1 MKLIGMYFKMSF
13 KKCLQYRLNF
23 IITCVAVAP
32 IHVLQ
37 MVFSWFIAKKFDGF
51 GIWSGWNLIF
61 LYGVLLTSYSIAQIF
76 FRMLRFL
83 ENYVINGSLDKFLVK
98 PQSILFGFVFE
109 NLGIHEIFCQ
119 LLPSVIVLIISCFYN
134 RIYWNAAKVVV
145 LVGALV
151 GGAFIQM
158 SIFLLIGCVSF
169 WTVRSSQL
177 SGIFFAFKD
186 FLNYPLYVY
195 GKKIVAFLTY
205 IFPLA
210 FINYYP
216 SLYILE
222 REDAGNILNFMTVPV
237 AVIVSGIAMF
247 VWKISLEHYNSAGS

>member
-1 MKLIGMYFKMSF
+1 MKLIGMYFKMNL
-13 KKCLQYRLNF
+13 KKRLQYRLNF
-23 IITCVAVAP
+23 FITCIAIAP
-32 IHVLQ
+32 IHLIQ
-37 MVFSWFIAKKFDGF
+37 MIFSWFIAKKFDGF
-51 GIWSGWNLIF
+51 GTWNGWSLIF
-61 LYGVLLTSYSIAQIF
+61 LYGVLLTSYGIAQVF
-76 FRMLRFL
+76 FRTLRFL
-83 ENYVINGSLDKFLVK
+83 ENYIINGSMDKFFVK
-98 PQSILFGFVFE
+98 PQGILFEIVFE
-109 NLGIHEIFCQ
+109 NLGIHEMFSQ
-119 LLPSVIVLIISCFYN
+119 LIPPVIVLIIASFYN
-134 RIYWNAAKVVV
+134 QIHWSGLKV
-145 LVGALV
+145 LVLMGAIV

-169 WTVRSSQL
+169 WTVHSSQL

-195 GKKIVAFLTY
+195 GKKVVAFLTY

-222 REDAGNILNFMTVPV
+222 REDAGNILNFMTIPV
-237 AVIVSGIAMF
+237 AVILSGIAML